1 MSNSNAIYSIAI
13 SARATFDMHSLNNEG
28 GEGNQ
33 IQTRMVNI
41 IGGDGQLH
49 NVNAISGDM
58 FKHIQAEHLH
68 RLAVAADL
76 PLSDGARAFNANR
89 VNYDIEAKGDL
100 LAALDAAKG
109 DAAELDVILQRCAV
123 TDLEGILVTAG
134 KRSLP
139 RKSVV
144 EFGWVVGVP
153 GSVETDSYFHV
164 KYAADRSAGARE
176 KAESEESRGANV
188 GQAIFHRP
196 ASSGIYAIVLNLEV
210 ARIGFNDLAQRY
222 AIDQGARAARLKAL
236 LESVLYT
243 FIEPSGAMR
252 STQNPHVVDVQGVV
266 SVSHDV
272 VPAPCISPLKSSF
285 GAEVE
290 RIAGA
295 LNGLRPNAIEVRPFA
310 SAGEF
315 AEIMS
320 DLTKT
325 AKPFAL
331 PTAGAQKK

>member
-1 MSNSNAIYSIAI
+1 MSNSNTIYSIAI

-68 RLAVAADL
+68 RLAVAAGL
-76 PLSDGARAFNANR
+76 PLSAGARTFNANR
-89 VNYDIEAKGDL
+89 VNFDIDAGKEIAEAIKAAAGDSR
-100 LAALDAAKG
+100 K
-109 DAAELDVILQRCAV
+109 LDVILQRCTV

-134 KRSLP
+134 GQSLP

-164 KYAADRSAGARE
+164 KYASDRRRARE
-176 KAESEESRGANV
+176 SAESEESRGANV

-196 ASSGIYAIVLNLEV
+196 ASSGVYAIVLNLEGRSC
-210 ARIGFNDLAQRY
+210 RIQRPGP
-222 AIDQGARAARLKAL
+222 ALRDRRGARAARLQVL

-243 FIEPSGAMR
+243 FIEPAGAMR
-252 STQNPHVVDVQGVV
+252 STQNPHLVDMQGVV
-266 SVSHDV
+266 TVSHDV
-272 VPAPCISPLKSSF
+272 VPAPCISPLKPTFDSEVKQI
-285 GAEVE
+285 AE
-290 RIAGA
+290 A
-295 LNGLRPNAIEVRPFA
+295 LNGLRPNAIEVKPFA

-315 AEIMS
+315 AQIMA
-320 DLTKT
+320 DLIKT
-325 AKPFAL
+325 ARPFTLSIAD
-331 PTAGAQKK
+331 TQEK